1 MEAARTR
8 LAQRLPGAGLTG
20 WPRQLKHRD
29 VLTSTGGSPGPVSGA
44 GEKPQTTLP
53 PLVVAIPARDEAGTI
68 GRALEALGRQ
78 AGEDQGSLTVVV
90 LANGCQDET
99 ADVARRVARTLPVR
113 VEVTEEVYPPEFAH
127 VGHARGRAMT
137 LAAERLAGHPA
148 GLLATTDADTV
159 VAPDWASRL
168 RLALASA
175 DAVGGRT
182 LTLPEE
188 RAGLAR
194 AVRRLQ
200 LQDAAY
206 HLLSAELEGRLDPD
220 PADPTPR
227 HHQHFGANL
236 GLRLTAWQRLGAWPQ
251 VRCLEDVA
259 LVQELRRLDLRL
271 RHCPH
276 VRAWTSARACGR
288 VEVGLSTQ
296 LREWQALHCSGR
308 DWLVPGATER
318 RSEALACAALRRAWL
333 SGQSSAALER
343 LWMVEA
349 GELRAALTAST
360 YGLAR
365 ELAFG
370 ARQRAGGWHRVFPPV
385 PVGEALQ
392 GLRALLRESAWSAPV
407 EPMLA
412 AMS

>member
-1 MEAARTR
+1 M
-8 LAQRLPGAGLTG
+8 
-20 WPRQLKHRD
+20 
-29 VLTSTGGSPGPVSGA
+29 
-44 GEKPQTTLP
+44 
-53 PLVVAIPARDEAGTI
+53 VAIPARDEAGTI

-78 AGEDQGSLTVVV
+78 VGEDQRSLTVVV

-99 ADVARRVARTLPVR
+99 AAVARRVARTLPVR
-113 VEVTEEVYPPEFAH
+113 VEVVEEVYPPELAH
-127 VGHARGRAMT
+127 IGHARGRAMT
-137 LAAERLAGHPA
+137 LAAERLAGHPT

-159 VAPDWASRL
+159 VAPDWAPRL

-182 LTLPEE
+182 LTLPDE
-188 RAGLAR
+188 RAGLPR
-194 AVRRLQ
+194 AVRHLQ
-200 LQDAAY
+200 LLDAAY

-220 PADPTPR
+220 PADPSPR

-236 GLRLTAWQRLGAWPQ
+236 GLRLTAWQRLGAWPE
-251 VRCLEDVA
+251 VRYLEDMA

-271 RHCPH
+271 RHCPQ

-296 LREWQALHCSGR
+296 LREWQALHCSGQ
-308 DWLVPGATER
+308 DWLVPGADER
-318 RSEALACAALRRAWL
+318 QAETLACAALRRAWL
-333 SGQSSAALER
+333 SGEGTAALQR

-349 GELRAALTAST
+349 GELQAAIDAPT

-370 ARQRAGGWHRVFPPV
+370 ARHRAGRWHRAFPPV
-385 PVGEALQ
+385 PVGEAVQ
-392 GLRALLRESAWSAPV
+392 GLRTLLRASAWSAPV
-407 EPMLA
+407 EPTLA
-412 AMS
+412 ALR